1 MSATVRVANTVR
13 RTAGPWTPTIH
24 RLLRHLHGRGIAWV
38 PRPLGM
44 TDEPE
49 PREVLTFLP
58 GTVPQD
64 PMPAWV
70 WTDAVLVDAAA
81 RLAALHGAGCDFD
94 TAGGCWQLPVHAPAE
109 VICHNDFAPY
119 NLVFDAGRAIAGVI
133 DWDTASPGPRVWDV
147 AYLAYRLVP
156 LAAPAN
162 PDIGRRGDRDERRR
176 RLALLCES
184 YGHDLEP
191 AEVAATAVR
200 RLRELADFTA
210 ARAAA
215 GPPQLDDHVRLYRDD
230 AVWLSASLRE
240 FR

>member
-38 PRPLGM
+38 PLPLGM

-147 AYLAYRLVP
+147 AYLAYRSSRSL
-156 LAAPAN
+156 
-162 PDIGRRGDRDERRR
+162 RRR
-176 RLALLCES
+176 TPTSGGEAIGTS
-184 YGHDLEP
+184 
-191 AEVAATAVR
+191 
-200 RLRELADFTA
+200 
-210 ARAAA
+210 AAA
-215 GPPQLDDHVRLYRDD
+215 GSRCCARATVTTSSRPRWRRPPCGDCASSPTSPPRARRRDRRSSTTT
-230 AVWLSASLRE
+230 SACTATTPSG
-240 FR
+240 